1 MTDAVRCL
9 YRPDHNI
16 FPLAD
21 GAPRATNTE
30 TTKARN
36 DICEYLDAHLMQP
49 LFFNSQ
55 QQQARVEESVNTM
68 TRAERVYLE
77 IEMHD
82 RARVLHSFDYDPIR

>member
-1 MTDAVRCL
+1 MSDVRCL
-9 YRPDHNI
+9 FRAGHEK
-16 FPLAD
+16 FPPAD
-21 GAPRATNTE
+21 GAPRATNSE

-49 LFFNSQ
+49 LFFSNAQ
-55 QQQARVEESVNTM
+55 QQQRVEHSVNTM